1 MSPVD
6 NSSVR
11 NMLFRSIPNLL
22 EDKLAL
28 LWVLADLQFVR
39 WIKENMRD
47 PSNKKNPPSKWRYP
61 DHKIRMLGW
70 VNNCGENPGVLV
82 IERQDK

>member
-1 MSPVD
+1 MILHSKIQIENICYSKNHSILVDWYNFRLMSPVD

-39 WIKENMRD
+39 WI
-47 PSNKKNPPSKWRYP
+47 
-61 DHKIRMLGW
+61 
-70 VNNCGENPGVLV
+70 
-82 IERQDK
+82 